1 MSAAKSNPIVVLLAI
16 VSIIVGFFVENFFS
30 WGNLG
35 NLISN
40 TAMRFII
47 ALGVSGCL
55 ITKGTDLSAGRQV
68 GLAACLAGVLV
79 QRGDYTGRL
88 WKNVPEMSMWLVLL
102 IVVAVGT

>member
-1 MSAAKSNPIVVLLAI
+1 MPETKLNNRSFLNKAFTYLKTNPIVVGLAV
-16 VSIIVGFFVENFFS
+16 VSIIVGFSVDNFFS

-40 TAMRFII
+40 TSVRFLI

-68 GLAACLAGVLV
+68 GLAACL
-79 QRGDYTGRL
+79 
-88 WKNVPEMSMWLVLL
+88 S
-102 IVVAVGT
+102 